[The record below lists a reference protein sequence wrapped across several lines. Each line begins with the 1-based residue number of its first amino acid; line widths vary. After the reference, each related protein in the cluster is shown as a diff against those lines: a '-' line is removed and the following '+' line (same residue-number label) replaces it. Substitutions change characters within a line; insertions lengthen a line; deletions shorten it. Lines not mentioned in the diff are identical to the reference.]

1 MYSHIR
7 VMRVGLLHT
16 CIYADVHDVYVF
28 SASRLHAYCVRTHV
42 NDVICVSY
50 VIMYESIHIQRL
62 ADNLQNVYI
71 QCVM

>member
-1 MYSHIR
+1 MQ
-7 VMRVGLLHT
+7 
-16 CIYADVHDVYVF
+16 IYVHDVF

-71 QCVM
+71 QCDVIVLYLNLNLFTKH